1 MTLSTLFDRIA
12 GKQRERQQ
20 ARDADFRALVTDI
33 ADGKDPDPDL
43 VDHVLAGNQKN
54 LDELRSAVELLL
66 RRRELRETYD
76 KAGRLSKERASIERK
91 IVEADKLLEQAEI
104 RHEEITSPLYGRI
117 EAIKQA
123 NVAADRARR
132 ELWETCADPDL
143 QNRLARVSQRFKEL
157 SEKHVQIKNRAVD
170 MHRFAEGDRQ
180 EIGFAANKTH
190 ADELNE
196 RADRYEKQA
205 KRLDSE
211 AAELLPQIKKLEE
224 EEQRIRDQM
233 LEP

>member
-20 ARDADFRALVTDI
+20 AREADFRALVVDI
-33 ADGKDPDPDL
+33 ADDKDPDPDL
-43 VDHVLAGNQKN
+43 VDHILAGTKN
-54 LDELRSAVELLL
+54 SLDGLRSAVELLL
-66 RRRELRETYD
+66 RRHELRATYE
-76 KAGRLSKERASIERK
+76 KAARLTKERAGIERE
-91 IVEADKLLEQAEI
+91 IAEADRLLEQAEVL
-104 RHEEITSPLYGRI
+104 HEETTTPLYGRI

-157 SEKHVQIKNRAVD
+157 SEKHVQIKNRAAD
-170 MHRFAEGDRQ
+170 THRFAEGDRR
-180 EIGFAANKTH
+180 EVGFAANKTH

-196 RADRYEKQA
+196 RADRYEKKA
-205 KRLDSE
+205 TKLESE
-211 AAELLPQIKKLEE
+211 AAQLLPQIKKLEQ
-224 EEQRIRDQM
+224 EEQRIREQM
-233 LEP
+233 LKP